1 MPLDVAAGI
10 NSTKMVECEALSQ
23 YTFQKCLSSG
33 RSGSVMVA
41 YNACSIPVV
50 IKSMNKNSVRQDWV
64 DNEVKAG
71 LLLRN
76 KSLVKFRDYFQDE
89 THNYIVLD
97 MVKGDDMWQ
106 FMQNRAWQPLT
117 EKETKPIF
125 KQIVK
130 SIEYCHQMGVAHK
143 DIKLENVMIDKKGKT
158 TLIDFGFCEFA
169 SFVKLSTRYDGTL
182 DYMPPEELLRHPFS
196 PYKADVFA
204 LGVLLFILL
213 TGFFPFELK
222 KRCRQ
227 MSKGIKPQ
235 VDWKMDGLPSLSES
249 VRDLLEKMLEPAS
262 DKRIDLQTLTNHPW
276 MKRRYY
282 FDLWQALPVVKA

>member
-1 MPLDVAAGI
+1 
-10 NSTKMVECEALSQ
+10 
-23 YTFQKCLSSG
+23 
-33 RSGSVMVA
+33 MVA
-41 YNACSIPVV
+41 SNSRANSVV

-71 LLLRN
+71 LLLRH
-76 KSLVKFRDYFQDE
+76 KSLVKFREYFHDE

-97 MVKGDDMWQ
+97 TVKGDDMWQ
-106 FMQNRAWQPLT
+106 FMQNREWKPLS
-117 EKETKPIF
+117 EREAKPIF

-130 SIEYCHQMGVAHK
+130 SIEYCHDMGVAHK

-196 PYKADVFA
+196 PYKADSFA

-213 TGFFPFELK
+213 TGFFPFDLK
-222 KRCRQ
+222 KRCRALG
-227 MSKGIKPQ
+227 KGIQPQ
-235 VDWKMDGLPSLSES
+235 VDWKMEGIPPLSDC
-249 VRDLLEKMLEPAS
+249 VKDLLEKMLEPS
-262 DKRIDLQTLTNHPW
+262 SGKRIGLHTIANHTW
-276 MKRRYY
+276 MKRRY